1 QAATGVAQSAIP
13 AAAHGA
19 VFPGYAPGVDSIVA
33 RVSPGEG
40 VLIPEAVRALGGARG
55 VYAIN
60 SRYRRGLS
68 TRGYSGIGSRLPR
81 FADGGVVNDTVGADF
96 FGLSEI
102 PIIGGIVNMLISILL
117 KIIGVEIQSR
127 DTLHNMASQI
137 REFRGDF
144 QRFDA
149 SGRLASDSSGLI
161 DRNQSS
167 KDTVNKER
175 VRILTQVIIGV
186 VKYVIEKIIMP
197 LINSAIQAAI
207 NFGTQAISSAVGMGV
222 NAVAPGAGGA
232 AGGITN
238 AAVSALGSIAQ
249 TGGQIFTEFLGSLLT
264 NGLSTLI
271 EGISQVLPSSIF
283 QIFDIPKL
291 FQTLF
296 GGVAGLI
303 GGLVGGI
310 GGIAGGFFDEGG
322 LAKDIGFM
330 PKNTIKP
337 ERVLDPRQTIA
348 FEEAMGRVGRGK
360 GYGGDTH
367 KTDIHATII
376 VPGGG
381 PDTGQAVYDRLSALI
396 P

>member
-1 QAATGVAQSAIP
+1 M
-13 AAAHGA
+13 
-19 VFPGYAPGVDSIVA
+19 
-33 RVSPGEG
+33 
-40 VLIPEAVRALGGARG
+40 
-55 VYAIN
+55 
-60 SRYRRGLS
+60 
-68 TRGYSGIGSRLPR
+68 
-81 FADGGVVNDTVGADF
+81 
-96 FGLSEI
+96 

-149 SGRLASDSSGLI
+149 AGRLASDSSGLI

-207 NFGTQAISSAVGMGV
+207 NFGTQAISSAVGLGV
-222 NAVAPGAGGA
+222 GSVTGGAGGGA
-232 AGGITN
+232 AAGITN

-348 FEEAMGRVGRGK
+348 FEEAMGRVGRGQ
-360 GYGGDTH
+360 GGGWGDTH
-367 KTDIHATII
+367 KTEMHVTQHFSGPVNEDMVVRILARLQ
-376 VPGGG
+376 PGNKLG
-381 PDTGQAVYDRLSALI
+381 SLI
-396 P
+396 